1 MNHESL
7 PVKLIA
13 NGSTVAG
20 SLLLVEAAS
29 PEDEEPCLLRLAFP
43 SSEFT
48 ACGPDYFEALIRL
61 RRELEPVGVQIL
73 VNGASRDVWPS
84 AMARSMGL
92 GLKAYRMRMGHQALR
107 SDLVPIFELHPDS
120 QPCSI
125 AEQERYRE
133 QWFAS
138 LGSAA

>member
-20 SLLLVEAAS
+20 SLVLAEAAS
-29 PEDEEPCLLRLAFP
+29 RENEEPCLLRLAFEA
-43 SSEFT
+43 SEFT
-48 ACGPDYFEALIRL
+48 ARGPDYFEALIRL
-61 RRELEPVGVQIL
+61 RRELEAAGVQIL
-73 VNGASRDVWPS
+73 VNGASRDVWPF

-92 GLKAYRMRMGHQALR
+92 GLKGYRMRLGHQAR
-107 SDLVPIFELHPDS
+107 WSDLVPIFELHPES

-138 LGSAA
+138 LGCAA